1 MLRGVKF
8 PGGFVVLGGPFVYS
22 GVGLVIQLQLDIRV
36 ESTVTGRYMHAV
48 LSTRPHAE
56 DLVQAP
62 FRHLVASL
70 YGLG

>member
-1 MLRGVKF
+1 MSWWLCCFGWPIRVQWCWTGATVK
-8 PGGFVVLGGPFVYS
+8 
-22 GVGLVIQLQLDIRV
+22 LDIRV